1 MSPAAPLRTNPTALD
16 AALDAAIDDDPD
28 FAPYLAPARYV
39 NSDHPA
45 VIQFARAQANQ
56 SMTAREIAV
65 KLYYAVRDD
74 FRYDP
79 YNLDITEHGLKAST
93 VLETGR
99 GFCIPKAVLMCAAAR
114 VLGVPA
120 RLGYADVRNHLT
132 SPKLHDLMGSDLFVY
147 HGYTEL
153 WIDSRWVKATPSFN
167 RTLCE
172 KARILP
178 LEFDGRGDSIFHPFD
193 ATGRRHMEYVKQR
206 GHFVDLPRD
215 DLVAAFR
222 EHYPSVA
229 RWGSQGTAADFESD
243 VAKAVRPAA
252 V

>member
-1 MSPAAPLRTNPTALD
+1 MSPAAPLRTIKDEPD
-16 AALDAAIDDDPD
+16 AALD
-28 FAPYLAPARYV
+28 FTPYLTPARYV

-45 VIQFARAQANQ
+45 VIEFARAHASE

-65 KLYYAVRDD
+65 KLYYAVRDG

-79 YNLDITEHGLKAST
+79 YNLDVTERGLRAST
-93 VLETGR
+93 VVETGR

-132 SPKLHDLMGSDLFVY
+132 SPKLHELMGSDLFVF

-167 RTLCE
+167 RTLCD
-172 KARILP
+172 KAGILP
-178 LEFDGRGDSIFHPFD
+178 LEFDGLNDSIFHPFD
-193 ATGRRHMEYVKQR
+193 ATGRRHMEYVNAR
-206 GHFVDLPRD
+206 GHFADLPYAE
-215 DLVAAFR
+215 LVKAFR
-222 EHYPSVA
+222 EQYPTFS
-229 RWGSQGTAADFESD
+229 RWGPQGTAADFERD
-243 VAKAVRPAA
+243 VEQAARPAA
-252 V
+252 Q